1 MRLQSRGQDAKEL
14 EGEVKRSR
22 AVLGHGQ
29 EVKALFWAV
38 KDLDRGRKCLNRL
51 YGSDTPLA
59 WLSVMVKQGLELLQ
73 KPKIVKCIWEESFG
87 EVLERLDSSYREM
100 TVLKISI
107 GQDVCFKGAQMVSID
122 SPILL
127 CEQFN
132 CKFVCY
138 DLKPGVASGSMVAM
152 PTDQRRNG
160 LEVLMNR
167 SRDLVLL

>member
-1 MRLQSRGQDAKEL
+1 MFNLIMIIPNKAHLYSKNCTP
-14 EGEVKRSR
+14 R
-22 AVLGHGQ
+22 AGM
-29 EVKALFWAV
+29 ASF
-38 KDLDRGRKCLNRL
+38 
-51 YGSDTPLA
+51 A
-59 WLSVMVKQGLELLQ
+59 WLSVTVKQGLELLQ

-160 LEVLMNR
+160 LVLKF
-167 SRDLVLL
+167 S